1 MGFEYLRYK
10 RNEQLAKSLFEKS
23 LQHIN
28 EESYSL
34 QAHDAHIEVARTP
47 VKNLDFAKKK
57 RERDPLL
64 SVPRT

>member
-34 QAHDAHIEVARTP
+34 QAHDAHIEVARIP
-47 VKNLDFAKKK
+47 VMIWGILTK
-57 RERDPLL
+57 PQ
-64 SVPRT
+64 SQ